1 MLPPKNF
8 FLSRYG
14 HCEDLDIGLGS
25 QVESGLPPMFITLIT
40 IMIHAV
46 SYVAATTLMHLWGAS
61 IPDDHHAALEHLKAS
76 AVLYSYRLTRKLADA
91 YFLMPKRH
99 WEPTVQACIDA
110 CVSLGQHPGLV
121 LVLLVLVILGA
132 GFRYWVVVSVVRW
145 QTPTSTGTG
154 VGTQCTETATN
165 TGAVLGW
172 VCWVAVVEYLPEVVG
187 WMLRVLALL
196 F

>member
-1 MLPPKNF
+1 MLPQKF
-8 FLSRYG
+8 FSQSRYV
-14 HCEDLDIGLGS
+14 HREDLDIGLGS
-25 QVESGLPPMFITLIT
+25 RVESGLPPMFITLIT

-61 IPDDHHAALEHLKAS
+61 IPVEHHAALEHLKAS

-91 YFLMPKRH
+91 VFLMPRRH
-99 WEPTVQACIDA
+99 WEFVVQECIDA

-132 GFRYWVVVSVVRW
+132 AVRYWVVVSVVRW
-145 QTPTSTGTG
+145 ETSTGTGAGTG
-154 VGTQCTETATN
+154 VGTQCTSTAA
-165 TGAVLGW
+165 GAVLGW
-172 VCWVAVVEYLPEVVG
+172 VCWVATVGYLPDVVC
-187 WMLRVLALL
+187 WILRVLALL